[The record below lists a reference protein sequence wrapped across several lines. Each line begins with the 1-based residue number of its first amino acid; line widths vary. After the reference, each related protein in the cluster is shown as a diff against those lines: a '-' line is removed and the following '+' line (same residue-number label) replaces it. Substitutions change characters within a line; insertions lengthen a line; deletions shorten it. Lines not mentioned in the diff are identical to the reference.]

1 MIYLKS
7 AAGGTSLVLI
17 AFVAWAYS
25 LIRRFPGTSISFS
38 PSVFLGPGMLR
49 IECLLFAIG
58 FALTWMFVRR

>member
-7 AAGGTSLVLI
+7 AAGGASLLLI
-17 AFVAWAYS
+17 GFVAWVYL

-38 PSVFLGPGMLR
+38 PSVFLGFGMVR

-58 FALTWMFVRR
+58 FAVTWMLVRH